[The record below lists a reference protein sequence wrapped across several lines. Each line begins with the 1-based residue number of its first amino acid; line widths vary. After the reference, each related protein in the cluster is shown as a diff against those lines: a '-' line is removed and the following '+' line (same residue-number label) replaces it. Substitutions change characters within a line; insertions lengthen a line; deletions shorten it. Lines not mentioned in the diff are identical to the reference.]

1 MEIKE
6 VQQRIAEIEKLP
18 SSPELLNEIVKL
30 IRDPASSIRDFEKVI
45 QRDPSI
51 ATQVMRV
58 ANSPYY
64 ALSRK
69 ITNLRLALSLLG
81 LDEIYRIALNVSV
94 YRGLRRSFPTV
105 SFVFN
110 LFWQHSQETAK
121 MGEILATEIY
131 ASKSLDIYVL
141 GLIHDVG
148 KLILDQYFSDEWT
161 EVLLQFAQTGE
172 DVTRLEKRILGIT
185 HAEVGGELL
194 RQWGLPPD
202 IVSPIIHHHTPFEE
216 EKFRLNA
223 ILLYAADK
231 TVAWLTPDEIVH
243 QSTQE
248 NLEKDETWEQ
258 VINQYPGLDVLKDEQ
273 AKAHYTLQLKNL
285 LSQEI

>member
-1 MEIKE
+1 MDIKE
-6 VQQRIAEIEKLP
+6 VQQRIAGIEKLP

-30 IRDPASSIRDFEKVI
+30 IRDPNSSIRDFEKI
-45 QRDPSI
+45 IRRDPSI

-105 SFVFN
+105 SFDFN
-110 LFWQHSQETAK
+110 LFWQHSQKTAK
-121 MGEILATEIY
+121 MGEVLASEI
-131 ASKSLDIYVL
+131 SVTKSLEIYVL

-148 KLILDQYFSDEWT
+148 KLILDQYFSDEWS
-161 EVLLQFAQTGE
+161 EVLLKFAQTGE
-172 DVTRLEKRILGIT
+172 DFTRLEKRILGIT

-194 RQWGLPPD
+194 RQWGLPPEL
-202 IVSPIIHHHTPFEE
+202 VSPILHHHMPFAED
-216 EKFRLNA
+216 KFLLNT

-248 NLEKDETWEQ
+248 NLEKDETWEL
-258 VINQYPGLDVLKDEQ
+258 VISKYPGLDVLKDEQ
-273 AKAHYTLQLKNL
+273 AKTHYILQLKNL
-285 LSQEI
+285 LTPET